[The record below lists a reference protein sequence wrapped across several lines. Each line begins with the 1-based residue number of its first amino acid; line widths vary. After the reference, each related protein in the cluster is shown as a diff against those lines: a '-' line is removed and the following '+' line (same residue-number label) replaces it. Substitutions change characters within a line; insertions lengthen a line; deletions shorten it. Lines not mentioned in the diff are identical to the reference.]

1 MSHVGK
7 EVLQQAIDEIAD
19 QLDADVLISLAKRL
33 K

>member
-1 MSHVGK
+1 MSQ